1 MPQRQRVRELGPCFR
16 CRCPG
21 HIAVNCT
28 TPVGQYPLPQPVVS
42 SAEILRSGSAEPADV
57 YVCKKGV
64 DDVTAEP
71 VAHQGGAKKVEAYNL
86 VMHETGVNDQH
97 TELEES
103 TWAITK
109 YWEVENEQ
117 FQITDVQGRLKTKVL
132 YWKEVLHAPPPILDC
147 IENGYRL
154 PLKVIP
160 PPYFQENHDSA
171 MVNHSFV
178 DEAIKGLFVESVCN

>member
-71 VAHQGGAKKVEAYNL
+71 VAHQGGAKKVEAYGDSGKGGIRNS
-86 VMHETGVNDQH
+86 GIRN
-97 TELEES
+97 
-103 TWAITK
+103 
-109 YWEVENEQ
+109 
-117 FQITDVQGRLKTKVL
+117 
-132 YWKEVLHAPPPILDC
+132 
-147 IENGYRL
+147 NGISR
-154 PLKVIP
+154 
-160 PPYFQENHDSA
+160 F
-171 MVNHSFV
+171 
-178 DEAIKGLFVESVCN
+178 